1 MFLFSEEK
9 ESMVAM
15 SISMVYSV
23 YSLYE
28 IIKTAGNVF
37 LNTWGPLQMVFQLYC
52 KLIASVDVW
61 IKKKLNSPLSLGLS
75 DWLAGGTHLLQ
86 VLIGQY
92 EFLLVF

>member
-1 MFLFSEEK
+1 
-9 ESMVAM
+9 
-15 SISMVYSV
+15 
-23 YSLYE
+23 
-28 IIKTAGNVF
+28 
-37 LNTWGPLQMVFQLYC
+37 MVFQLYC

>member
-28 IIKTAGNVF
+28 IIKTAGKVF
-37 LNTWGPLQMVFQLYC
+37 LNT
-52 KLIASVDVW
+52 
-61 IKKKLNSPLSLGLS
+61 
-75 DWLAGGTHLLQ
+75 
-86 VLIGQY
+86 
-92 EFLLVF
+92 

>member
-61 IKKKLNSPLSLGLS
+61 IKKN
-75 DWLAGGTHLLQ
+75 
-86 VLIGQY
+86 
-92 EFLLVF
+92 